1 MLRAGV
7 GFNRKTRIFITHM
20 HGDHCLGLPGI
31 MMTMSL
37 LGRDKKLQIYG
48 PPGLT
53 SFVEAVRETI
63 GFGLT
68 YPVEIYEIE
77 GEGVICNGDGYTVE
91 ACYTDHK
98 GVSFGYALIE
108 KERPGVFY
116 PEKARALGVPE
127 GPLWSKLQHGFPVS
141 LPDGRTIEPHQVT
154 GPKRPGRKI
163 VYTGDTRPSKNILH
177 LAKDADLLIHD
188 GTLDDSL
195 EETAELEGHSTPSQ
209 AARIAK
215 EAGVKKLILTHIS
228 ARYRSTE
235 VLAEQARKIFPNTEV
250 AEDLMMIKVPLAES

>member
-68 YPVEIYEIE
+68 YPVEI
-77 GEGVICNGDGYTVE
+77 
-91 ACYTDHK
+91 
-98 GVSFGYALIE
+98 YALIE